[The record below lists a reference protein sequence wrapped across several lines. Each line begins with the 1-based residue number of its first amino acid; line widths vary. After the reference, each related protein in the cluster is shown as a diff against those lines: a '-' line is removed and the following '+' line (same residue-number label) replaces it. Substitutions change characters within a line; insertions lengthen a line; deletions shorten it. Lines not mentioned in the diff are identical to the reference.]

1 MKEKTRGELTAS
13 TIANVIGI
21 VLFNTVPIWRQ
32 YTQGV
37 VLEDFVRILW
47 AANISFLVQL
57 AGNVSLMFYRPPRFA
72 ALVKILTTSAAL
84 LSLIVFFVVFPLD
97 FSQVG
102 VAWVSSAL
110 KVVLIVSMGG
120 TGLALIVQIIQL
132 GGGWQRFE
140 YKVK

>member
-1 MKEKTRGELTAS
+1 M
-13 TIANVIGI
+13 
-21 VLFNTVPIWRQ
+21 
-32 YTQGV
+32 
-37 VLEDFVRILW
+37 
-47 AANISFLVQL
+47 
-57 AGNVSLMFYRPPRFA
+57 
-72 ALVKILTTSAAL
+72 
-84 LSLIVFFVVFPLD
+84 SLIVFFVVFPLD